1 MTKLLFLYFCFCL
14 SSCSRIIYE
23 PVVRTQRI
31 VDTLVQQV
39 ADSTIFVAMFECDSA
54 RKVILREL
62 ESVKGATAVQ
72 TSDFRDG
79 RLEIQTRWKT
89 KIVDRMVEVHDTVT
103 RVQVREVER
112 VKKVVPT
119 FFWCCFG
126 LTILVLIYFAAKF
139 F

>member
-1 MTKLLFLYFCFCL
+1 MNKLLFLCFCLCL

-39 ADSTIFVAMFECDSA
+39 ADSAIFVAMFECDSA
-54 RKVILREL
+54 RRVILREL
-62 ESVKGATAVQ
+62 ESVKGATAIQ
-72 TSDFRDG
+72 TNEFRDG

-103 RVQVREVER
+103 RVEVREVER
-112 VKKVVPT
+112 IKKVVPT

-126 LTILVLIYFAAKF
+126 LTTLVLIYFVSKIF
-139 F
+139 